1 MGSMQLA
8 GAALLCVMVILTLR
22 EFRPALVPPAR
33 LAATVLLVGAALA
46 LYTPILTHL
55 STLISVTQAN
65 EYAMPILR
73 ALGIALICELTAAF
87 CRDLGENTVAQ
98 GVSLFGRLEILLL
111 SLPLMDQVL
120 EIAKE
125 LLEY

>member
-22 EFRPALVPPAR
+22 EFRPSLVAPAR
-33 LAATVLLVGAALA
+33 LAATLLLVGAALA